1 MVKRSYPATIN
12 RDEDGSFIVDFPDF
26 DGDCFTFGRTLEK
39 ALEMARDALEGTII
53 IFTQKGLSIPLPNT
67 QEIESG
73 EHDMVVDIDVDVD
86 LLYKKAMT
94 QGVRKN
100 TSIPFWLAKMAKD
113 NGISLSFVLQEA
125 LKKELNVEGFATMKL
140 AEQEEQNKVY
150 HQAIDRYKLMVRDL
164 EKIASEER
172 TASQRTDLENLKE
185 LKDLVEQLESGEAVS
200 SIEAKCFLDDIN
212 QMWCEAY

>member
-53 IFTQKGLSIPLPNT
+53 IFAQKGLSIPLPNT
-67 QEIESG
+67 QEIEPG

-125 LKKELNVEGFATMKL
+125 LKKELNVEEFATVKL
-140 AEQEEQNKVY
+140 AEQEE
-150 HQAIDRYKLMVRDL
+150 
-164 EKIASEER
+164 
-172 TASQRTDLENLKE
+172 
-185 LKDLVEQLESGEAVS
+185 
-200 SIEAKCFLDDIN
+200 
-212 QMWCEAY
+212 

>member
-53 IFTQKGLSIPLPNT
+53 IFTQKELSIPLPNT

-73 EHDMVVDIDVDVD
+73 KHDMVVDIDVDVD

-125 LKKELNVEGFATMKL
+125 LKKELNVEEFATVKL
-140 AEQEEQNKVY
+140 AEQEE
-150 HQAIDRYKLMVRDL
+150 
-164 EKIASEER
+164 
-172 TASQRTDLENLKE
+172 
-185 LKDLVEQLESGEAVS
+185 
-200 SIEAKCFLDDIN
+200 
-212 QMWCEAY
+212 